1 MITSLR
7 RVDKTPVVPDTM
19 LMCRFFSWVV
29 LAACGPRLGKC
40 LADTLASY
48 GETAR
53 LRPLTQGDLRRSE
66 ARDYGR
72 TRAAASHLWNTLAGA
87 LVTRCCGETPQPVV
101 QGRSLPGLRT
111 AQMRVIRSAG
121 MSNANTVTV
130 TPSCWATRPG

>member
-1 MITSLR
+1 MTVS
-7 RVDKTPVVPDTM
+7 
-19 LMCRFFSWVV
+19 
-29 LAACGPRLGKC
+29 
-40 LADTLASY
+40 LASY

-53 LRPLTQGDLRRSE
+53 LRPVIFIGQKPAITVASG
-66 ARDYGR
+66 AV
-72 TRAAASHLWNTLAGA
+72 ASHQWNTLAGA
-87 LVTRCCGETPQPVV
+87 PVTRCCGETPQPVV